1 MSMYDD
7 LVSCKFDG
15 CTPDDL
21 NGIESRAS
29 DAVDD
34 LMLGVS
40 AIGSLMFWAA
50 GSDGCPAELEAEAML
65 SCEQAYPD
73 DFTLADRTAERMTRA
88 RNGLAHVMTDLLPL
102 LEVEQA
108 AIAYCWLS
116 KVLTIVDIARIDA
129 EGSA

>member
-1 MSMYDD
+1 MNINALYHH
-7 LVSCKFDG
+7 
-15 CTPDDL
+15 
-21 NGIESRAS
+21 
-29 DAVDD
+29 
-34 LMLGVS
+34 
-40 AIGSLMFWAA
+40 
-50 GSDGCPAELEAEAML
+50 PAELEAEAML
-65 SCEQAYPD
+65 SRKESYPD